1 MFYDEIEP
9 LRDEDRL
16 DGPRRIGELMPAVL
30 ARHGIEIDRNQRRSG
45 SPIVVFVPTTA
56 DFAIGVSE
64 LMAAQ

>member
-1 MFYDEIEP
+1 MLYEETNP

-30 ARHGIEIDRNQRRSG
+30 ARHGIEIDRDQRRSA
-45 SPIVVFVPTTA
+45 SPTVVFVPMTA
-56 DFAIGVSE
+56 DFAIGASD

>member
-1 MFYDEIEP
+1 MFYEETKP

-16 DGPRRIGELMPAVL
+16 NGPRRIGELMPAVL
-30 ARHGIEIDRNQRRSG
+30 ARYGIENDRDQRRSG
-45 SPIVVFVPTTA
+45 SPTVVFVPMTA